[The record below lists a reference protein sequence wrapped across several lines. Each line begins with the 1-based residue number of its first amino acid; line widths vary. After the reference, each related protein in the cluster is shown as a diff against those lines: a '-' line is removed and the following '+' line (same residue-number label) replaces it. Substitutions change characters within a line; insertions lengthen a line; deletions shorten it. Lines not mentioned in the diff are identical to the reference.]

1 MRLLI
6 ATKNPAKLQEMRT
19 FFADFDCVALSKES
33 PDIVET
39 GATFEEN
46 AILKARAYFD
56 HYGIPTVADDSG
68 LEIAA
73 LHGEPGV
80 YSRRWPQPDEMV
92 PYREKTDDELID
104 LALAKLQGVAERF
117 ARLRVVGAYYDGV
130 RTLTATAAIPGMIAT
145 ERPTTYEKGYPFRS
159 IFLVPQFGKLFR
171 DLTASEH
178 ELVNH
183 RRAAYTEL
191 AYAITSIQK

>member
-80 YSRRWPQPDEMV
+80 YSRRWPQPDETA

-104 LALAKLQGVAERF
+104 LA
-117 ARLRVVGAYYDGV
+117 
-130 RTLTATAAIPGMIAT
+130 
-145 ERPTTYEKGYPFRS
+145 
-159 IFLVPQFGKLFR
+159 
-171 DLTASEH
+171 
-178 ELVNH
+178 
-183 RRAAYTEL
+183 
-191 AYAITSIQK
+191 